1 MDSYTIENFLSEEQE
16 QKIEELTLDPNF
28 PWFYTPGTIVE
39 VESGVESKSVHEKGI
54 NPFQF
59 VHGTDLNQCQYIDI
73 ITPVLNQ
80 LSIEFQSHIRILRC
94 KFNFLPNINN
104 PIYHYPHIDDSEE
117 NVMSAIYYVNDSDGD
132 TYFFDNDLK
141 ITNTITP
148 KKGRMVLFDSNKFHS
163 SSSPIDNQHR
173 IVMNTVFKKLSE
185 ET

>member
-1 MDSYTIENFLSEEQE
+1 MDSYTVENFLTEDQE
-16 QKIEELTLDPNF
+16 DQIQQLTLDPNF

-39 VESGVESKSVHEKGI
+39 VESGVESNSVYEKGI

-59 VHGTDLNQCQYIDI
+59 VHSTDLNQCQYIDI

-80 LSIEFQSHIRILRC
+80 LSIEFQSNIRILRC
-94 KFNFLPNINN
+94 KFNFLPRGTD
-104 PIYHYPHIDDSEE
+104 PLYHYPHIDDSEE
-117 NVMSAIYYVNDSDGD
+117 DVMTAIYYVNDSDGD

-148 KKGRMVLFDSNKFHS
+148 EKGRMVLFDSNKFHS
-163 SSSPIDNQHR
+163 SSSPIDNDYR